1 MIEARIFI
9 SYRTSD
15 GADKATTLARDLG
28 EVFGDAQVFLD
39 KEDLPAGRLWR
50 EAIGDA
56 LDDKPVLLL
65 LVTPDT
71 FGGRSAAGGLRI
83 DDANDPVRREVG
95 QALAAGAQVIPVLAD
110 GVERLPGGLP
120 PPLDSLGERTWRR
133 LRAYDWRSD
142 FERLVA
148 DLEAFGVPRQAPARE
163 RRRNDT
169 LRRAAIAGALGLL
182 VIGGVTAY
190 WWLGPHAEQLARDA
204 SGEWTARVAAP
215 ATDTGSRLDRVL
227 LELSQQG
234 DAVRLVSRPIDIT
247 QDPAWRAFTE
257 SWQQRFDKKLERVV
271 WRGTGS
277 VLRETG
283 QPLRLDIALAV
294 ETEAGGTVIE
304 GGNLSAA
311 AEPGGRSMRGT
322 LWMNGE
328 QAERAI
334 ELRRGHAR

>member
-71 FGGRSAAGGLRI
+71 FGARNAAGHLRI
-83 DDANDPVRREVG
+83 AQADDPIRREVDG
-95 QALAAGAQVIPVLAD
+95 ALAAGANLIPLLAD
-110 GVERLPGGLP
+110 GVERLPEGLP
-120 PPLDSLGERTWRR
+120 PPLDRLAERTWRR
-133 LRAYDWRSD
+133 LRAYDWRTD
-142 FERLVA
+142 FERLVV
-148 DLEAFGVPRQAPARE
+148 DLEAFGVPRVEPTPD
-163 RRRNDT
+163 RRRSDT

-182 VIGGVTAY
+182 ALGGGSAY

-204 SGEWTARVAAP
+204 SGDWTARVAAP
-215 ATDTGSRLDRVL
+215 ANATGSRLDRVL

-234 DAVRLVSRPIDIT
+234 DAVRLISRPIDIT
-247 QDPAWRAFTE
+247 QDPAWRAFAD
-257 SWQQRFDKKLERVV
+257 SWQQRFDRKLERVV
-271 WRGTGS
+271 WRGSGS
-277 VLRETG
+277 VRRETG

-311 AEPGGRSMRGT
+311 TEPGGRTMRGT

-328 QAERAI
+328 QAERVVQ
-334 ELRRGHAR
+334 LSRGHAR

>member
-1 MIEARIFI
+1 MIARIFI

-15 GADKATTLARDLG
+15 GADKATALARELG

-39 KEDLPAGRLWR
+39 KDDLPAGKLWR

-71 FGGRSAAGGLRI
+71 FGSRHAAGGLRI
-83 DDANDPVRREVG
+83 DDESDPVRREVG
-95 QALAAGAQVIPVLAD
+95 QALAAGAHVIPLLAD
-110 GVERLPGGLP
+110 GVERLPAGLP
-120 PPLDSLGERTWRR
+120 SPLDTLAERTWRR

-142 FERLVA
+142 LERLVA
-148 DLEAFGVPRQAPARE
+148 DLEAFGVPREKPLPD
-163 RRRNDT
+163 RRPSET
-169 LRRAAIAGALGLL
+169 PRRTAVAAALGVL
-182 VIGGVTAY
+182 VFGGIGAY
-190 WWLGPHAEQLARDA
+190 WWFVPHAQTLARDA
-204 SGEWTARVAAP
+204 SGDWTARVAAP
-215 ATDTGSRLDRVL
+215 ASDTGSRLDRVL
-227 LELSQQG
+227 LELSQHG

-247 QDPAWRAFTE
+247 QDPAWRAFAQ
-257 SWQQRFDKKLERVV
+257 SWQERFDTKLERVV

-283 QPLRLDIALAV
+283 QPLRLDIALGV
-294 ETEAGGTVIE
+294 ETEAGGTMIE

-311 AEPGGRSMRGT
+311 AEAGGRTMRGT

-328 QAERAI
+328 QAERLV
-334 ELRRGHAR
+334 ELRRGH